1 MEHGSGGGE
10 LIIQAL
16 LFLAATCVLIPAL
29 KKARISTVMGFL
41 FIGVAMGPHVL
52 GRLAHSWPWLN
63 NFELESAE
71 PTMLM
76 AELGVVFLLF
86 VIGLEV
92 SAERLWALRRY
103 VFGLGFLQVVLCAA
117 AITAAA
123 LAFGNGFTIA
133 AVIGLA
139 FALSS
144 TALVL
149 QLLRERSQIATPV
162 GRASFSILLMQDL
175 MVVPILFLVAALSPN
190 AQFGQQNVFIALL
203 TALLALGMIIL
214 LGRLLLRPLF
224 RWVAA
229 ADSREIFIAAAFL
242 AAIGM
247 AVASEAVGLSAA
259 LGAFLAGLLLAETE
273 FRHQIETDLEPFK
286 DLLLGLFFVTVGMQI
301 DIALLMREPALILLG
316 VIGLFLLKGVIIAGL
331 ARLFGLPTRRA
342 LQMGLLLG
350 QAGEF
355 AFVVIA
361 AARAGGAIPDD
372 TAAYMLI
379 VSALSIF
386 LTPVVAALGARIANR
401 VAGAAAPAPQADAAL
416 QSGHVVIAG
425 FGRVGQTLA
434 DILSAQEIE
443 HVGVE
448 GDSAEVS
455 RLRSEGRPVY
465 YGDASNTQM
474 LASVGAANAAA
485 IVVTINDA
493 DGVERIVTEARKA
506 WPHIPVY
513 ARARDGE
520 HARRLHAAG
529 AALASPDS
537 IEAALQLGEALL
549 NGVGVPD
556 EVSRRIIN
564 ARREEEVAK
573 ALYSASRP

>member
-1 MEHGSGGGE
+1 MEHGSGGRE

-52 GRLAHSWPWLN
+52 GQAAQSWPWLGS
-63 NFELESAE
+63 FELVSDE
-71 PTMLM
+71 PTRLL

-103 VFGLGFLQVVLCAA
+103 VFGLGLLQVVLCAA

-123 LAFGNGFTIA
+123 LAFGNSLTVA
-133 AVIGLA
+133 AVIGVG

-149 QLLRERSQIATPV
+149 QMLRERSQIATPV

-190 AQFGQQNVFIALL
+190 AQFAQQNVFIALL
-203 TALLALGMIIL
+203 TALIALGMIIL

-247 AVASEAVGLSAA
+247 AVASEAAGLSAA

-301 DIALLMREPALILLG
+301 DVALFLREPLLILIG
-316 VIGLFLLKGVIIAGL
+316 VIGLFLIKGAIIAGL
-331 ARLFGLPTRRA
+331 ARAFGLPLRRA

-361 AARAGGAIPDD
+361 AARAGGAIPED

-386 LTPVVAALGARIANR
+386 LTPVVASLGSRIANR
-401 VAGAAAPAPQADAAL
+401 VAGAPAAPEPSAAL

-443 HVGVE
+443 HVGIE
-448 GDSAEVS
+448 GDAAEVS
-455 RLRSEGRPVY
+455 RLRDQGRPVY
-465 YGDASNTQM
+465 YGDASNAQV
-474 LASVGAANAAA
+474 LASVGAAQAAA

-493 DGVERIVTEARKA
+493 EGVERIVAEARRA

-556 EVSRRIIN
+556 EVSRRIIDD
-564 ARREEEVAK
+564 RREAEVAK
-573 ALYSASRP
+573 AIYSAPA